1 MSVRNKS
8 TSHSSAGCFTILGKH
23 RFTDCKKFTSFLKLA
38 RMHMAGKR
46 GNEKT
51 KQINKEKPLQS
62 LSHAELLLERIL
74 VLIRTFDF
82 SVQVKVILHSDQI
95 L

>member
-1 MSVRNKS
+1 
-8 TSHSSAGCFTILGKH
+8 
-23 RFTDCKKFTSFLKLA
+23 
-38 RMHMAGKR
+38 MAGKR